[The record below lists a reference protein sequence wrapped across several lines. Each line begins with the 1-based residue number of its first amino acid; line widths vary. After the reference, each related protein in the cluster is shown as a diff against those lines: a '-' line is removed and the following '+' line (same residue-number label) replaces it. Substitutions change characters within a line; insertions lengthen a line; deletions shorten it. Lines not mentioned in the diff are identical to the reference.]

1 MCYRSYLTTS
11 ALILVLAAAGPL
23 RADEISE
30 KGRDILTKNQHSV
43 VTVQVVLKTSYS
55 GAAAPNETKEDIT
68 GSVIDPSGL
77 TVVALSACDPTEMLR
92 RMMSEAYA
100 KYKVESEI
108 TDVKILLEDGN
119 ELPAEIVLRDK
130 DLDLAFLR
138 PKAKPA
144 APMPAMDLG
153 HSSPVQVLDQVVA
166 LNRLN
171 SAAGRAYSAS
181 VERITAVMQKP
192 RTFYIPDSTMTATGL
207 GSPVFAIDGNVV
219 GIIVVRTISAAGG
232 SARNPRGNATTIIL
246 PAPDI
251 LRAAKQAPD
260 AKGDSGKKEEPKP
273 AEAPK

>member
-1 MCYRSYLTTS
+1 MCYKSTLTIG
-11 ALILVLAAAGPL
+11 ALMLVLGFATSPL

-30 KGRDILTKNQHSV
+30 KGRDILKKYEHTV
-43 VTVQVVLKTSYS
+43 VTVEVVLRTSYS
-55 GAAAPNETKEDIT
+55 GAATPNETKEDIT

-77 TVVALSACDPTEMLR
+77 TVVALSACDPTEMFQ
-92 RMMSEAYA
+92 RMMGDAYS

-108 TDVKILLEDGN
+108 TDVRILLEDGN

-138 PKAKPA
+138 PKTKPA
-144 APMPAMDLG
+144 APMPAIDLS
-153 HSSPVQVLDQVVA
+153 HSSASQVLDQVIA

-181 VERITAVMQKP
+181 VERISAVMQKP

-207 GSPVFAIDGNVV
+207 GSPVFAIDGNIV
-219 GIIVVRTISAAGG
+219 GMVVVRTISSKG
-232 SARNPRGNATTIIL
+232 STRNPRGNVTTIIL
-246 PAPDI
+246 PSPDI

-260 AKGDSGKKEEPKP
+260 AKGDTEKKEAPKP